1 MAKETEEFTL
11 YAIDGDYEIRSTAKY
26 KPFITKPR
34 VNTYVAIEDKPHYFT
49 VMLLGKKT
57 KIKKV
62 ENEGRVFMTEE
73 ALRVELRAMRQRMID
88 TLQGLL
94 TSISED
100 RDVHISPQPSEE
112 REINL

>member
-11 YAIDGDYEIRSTAKY
+11 YVIDGDYEVRSTAKY
-26 KPFITKPR
+26 RPFITKPR
-34 VNTYVAIEDKPHYFT
+34 VNTYVAIEDKPNYFT

-57 KIKKV
+57 KVKKV
-62 ENEGRVFMTEE
+62 ENEGRVFTSEE
-73 ALRVELRAMRQRMID
+73 ALRVELRAMRQRMIN
-88 TLQGLL
+88 TLQELL

-100 RDVHISPQPSEE
+100 RDVHISPQPPEE